1 MILYTKSECSLCA
14 VTKVKLNTQGIN
26 FEICTDEAEMEKL
39 GIDRLPVLKTDNDEL
54 LDFSEIMKRLKEET
68 L

>member
-1 MILYTKSECSLCA
+1 MILYTKSECPLCT
-14 VTKVKLNTQGIN
+14 VTKVKLNTQGIA
-26 FEICTDEAEMEKL
+26 FETCTDEAEMEKL
-39 GIDRLPVLKTDNDEL
+39 GIARLPVLKTDNGEL